1 LAFTYMHSKLEIDS
15 IAKSFG
21 ERRVL
26 TDIYLNCET
35 GDIIGLLGRNG
46 SGKSTLL
53 KIIFGTIKSD
63 HKFVN
68 VDGVIYNNAF
78 KFPDVMSYLPQDSF
92 LLAQLTVKQAVKLYL
107 QTRPDAFLEDDLLY
121 KLTNNKI
128 NSLSG
133 GELRYLEIKLLLH
146 LPSKFIL
153 MDEPFNGIAPVMVE
167 KLIIMIK
174 GYSAT
179 KGIIL
184 TDHDYI
190 NVMNVATKHCLLHDG
205 SIKEIKSREDL
216 IKWQYLTVNSL
227 EY

>member
-1 LAFTYMHSKLEIDS
+1 MHSILEIDS
-15 IAKSFG
+15 VAKWFG
-21 ERRVL
+21 DRPLL
-26 TDIYLNCET
+26 TDIYLKCET

-53 KIIFGTIKSD
+53 KIVFGTIKSG
-63 HKFVN
+63 HKFVK
-68 VDGVIYNNAF
+68 VDGAIYNEAY
-78 KFPDVMSYLPQDSF
+78 KFPDVISYLPQDSF
-92 LLAQLTVKQAVKLYL
+92 LLAHLTVKQAVELYL
-107 QTRPDAFLEDDLLY
+107 RKRPDAFLEDNLLY
-121 KLTNNKI
+121 KLTNSKI

-153 MDEPFNGIAPVMVE
+153 MDEPFNGVAPVMVDVL
-167 KLIIMIK
+167 KDMIK
-174 GYSAT
+174 KYSAT

-190 NVMNVATKHCLLHDG
+190 NVMNVATKHYLLHEG
-205 SIKEIKSREDL
+205 SIKGVKSRDDL
-216 IKWQYLTVNSL
+216 IKWNYLTKNSL